1 MCPGIGR
8 YADRSRS
15 RLAKR
20 DSIVESG
27 KELVKPKEKPRVEE
41 KDVAIPKPQVEVS
54 RPDQPKQENPEN

>member
-20 DSIVESG
+20 DSIVETP
-27 KELVKPKEKPRVEE
+27 KIKEKPQVEE

>member
-20 DSIVESG
+20 DSAVETP
-27 KELVKPKEKPRVEE
+27 KIKEKPQVEE